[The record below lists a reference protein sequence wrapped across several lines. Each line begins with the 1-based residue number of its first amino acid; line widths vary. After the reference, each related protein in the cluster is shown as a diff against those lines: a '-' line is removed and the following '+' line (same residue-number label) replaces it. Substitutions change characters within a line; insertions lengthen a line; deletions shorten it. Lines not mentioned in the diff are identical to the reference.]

1 MKKPWWT
8 IVVLLMSVS
17 PAGAQALGP
26 NPVFDAARRPPAGG
40 PVRPGI
46 WRLQGIDPTLGTSD
60 LEPLRQLIGN
70 ASVVGLGETFHTS
83 GGFYVMK
90 HRIFRFL
97 VEKMGFRAFA
107 IESLWTGA
115 DLAARYVQ
123 TCEGTPE
130 AAIRDHI
137 NVWQSTEY
145 ADLVQWMCEWN
156 RDHPDPADKVTFFG
170 FDIQQPWYDG
180 PGLISFLRRIGI
192 GESHSWVTGI
202 QSCEAVTPLRHP
214 FGEIPPERHEL
225 YIRTLE
231 EIEAHFQSNGEDI
244 QRRTSEQDLAVANLR
259 LVGLR
264 AWENSV
270 FLIAHDYAAGYSARD
285 EGMAHTFFTLK
296 AQRAP
301 QARTVVWAA
310 NSHIARTPLPDGTRP
325 MGSHLAEALGRDYVS
340 FALTAYEAE
349 IDFPGFGCG
358 PVTRRPGSVE
368 EKLRGLR
375 EKALLVDL
383 SFPGTRKPYLPRRL
397 YNMGIDR
404 VEPHR
409 SYTGLIYL
417 ERSAKFHPFVWE
429 PCG

>member
-1 MKKPWWT
+1 MKKLLWT
-8 IVVLLMSVS
+8 IVVLLIAIP
-17 PAGAQALGP
+17 PAEAQTLGP
-26 NPVFDAARRPPAGG
+26 DLAFDAARRPPANR

-46 WRLQGIDPTLGTSD
+46 WRLEGIDPTLGTSD

-107 IESLWTGA
+107 METGWTGA
-115 DLAARYVQ
+115 EMAARYVQ
-123 TCEGTPE
+123 TCEGTPAE
-130 AAIRDHI
+130 AIRQHI
-137 NVWQSTEY
+137 NVWQGAEY
-145 ADLVQWMCEWN
+145 ADLIQWMCEWN
-156 RDHPDPADKVTFFG
+156 RGHPGDEITFFG
-170 FDIQQPWYDG
+170 FDIQEPWRDG
-180 PGLISFLRRIGI
+180 PGLITFLRRIGI
-192 GESHSWVTGI
+192 LESHSWVTGI
-202 QSCEAVTPLRHP
+202 QSCEGVIPPSHP

-225 YIRTLE
+225 CIRTLN
-231 EIEAHFQSNGEDI
+231 EIEAHFQNNEEDI
-244 QRRTSEQDLAVANLR
+244 QRRTSEQDLALATLR

-296 AQRAP
+296 AQKAP
-301 QARTVVWAA
+301 EARTVIWAA

-340 FALTAYEAE
+340 IALTAYEAE
-349 IDFPGFGCG
+349 IDFPGYDCG
-358 PVTRRPGSVE
+358 AVTRRPGSVE
-368 EKLRGLR
+368 EKLHGLR

-383 SFPGTRKPYLPRRL
+383 AFPGIRKPYLPRRP
-397 YNMGIDR
+397 YYMGLDR

-417 ERSAKFHPFVWE
+417 ERSAKMHPFVWE